1 MKAEALE
8 SLLYRSRAT
17 HRVGGMYLL
26 VFMMRSQAN
35 NRRLGITGR
44 LCYSEGHYIQ
54 YLEGPGNAVRHLW
67 QKIQEDSRHED
78 VRLLLRE
85 PCLQERR
92 LPFWPMA
99 FTADPRYGLYQI
111 PDFSH
116 DLSGDVND
124 LFIRCGL
131 PTPSHREHRRLTS
144 AVEVNVLASV

>member
-1 MKAEALE
+1 MKAQALE

-26 VFMMRSQAN
+26 VFMMRSQAK
-35 NRRLGITGR
+35 NRALGITGR
-44 LCYSEGHYIQ
+44 LCYSEGTYVQ
-54 YLEGPGNAVRHLW
+54 YLEGPANAVRHLW
-67 QKIQEDSRHED
+67 QTIEQDSRHED
-78 VRLLLRE
+78 IRVLLRE

-99 FTADPRYGLYQI
+99 FTAEPRYGLYQI

-116 DLSGDVND
+116 DLNGDVND

-131 PTPSHREHRRLTS
+131 PTPSGRDQRRW
-144 AVEVNVLASV
+144 SVALSTT